1 MQQLPTQQEMA
12 FPAGAMQDP
21 DYYFATR
28 LISQVQRDLQR
39 SNRRHL
45 MITSRWLIA
54 YEYLKTLEER
64 LLIQDSPLEREKAF
78 FNGTVAVMLGLGR
91 LLLQQLEGADNLCIE
106 SLGISLNDISA
117 CVAELEDIE
126 RAAHREWDKREVETL
141 DAAFGIR
148 SS

>member
-1 MQQLPTQQEMA
+1 MLPLLVYRLSMQQLPTQQEMA

-78 FNGTVAVMLGLGR
+78 FNGTVAVM
-91 LLLQQLEGADNLCIE
+91 
-106 SLGISLNDISA
+106 
-117 CVAELEDIE
+117 